1 MEQSITGA
9 WIAGAVMV
17 ALSLGVLTLVD
28 RADGQAAFTMP
39 TLAHGSE
46 TLGSET
52 PGSEVLGSDF
62 VEIIIDDEAGDADH
76 LAIRPV
82 AVPSM

>member
-1 MEQSITGA
+1 MRQSITGA

-28 RADGQAAFTMP
+28 RADGQAVLTMP

-46 TLGSET
+46 ARGHETLGN
-52 PGSEVLGSDF
+52 DF
-62 VEIIIDDEAGDADH
+62 VEIIIDDEDRDADH
-76 LAIRPV
+76 QAIRPV

>member
-1 MEQSITGA
+1 MRQSITGA

-28 RADGQAAFTMP
+28 RADGQAALTMP

-46 TLGSET
+46 TPGHETLGN
-52 PGSEVLGSDF
+52 DF
-62 VEIIIDDEAGDADH
+62 VEIIIDDEDRDGDH
-76 LAIRPV
+76 QAIRPV
-82 AVPSM
+82 AAPSM